1 MRIAGNCNCPEQH
14 LLRALL
20 LPMFF
25 LWLVPAL
32 AGTSFAGPPFL
43 TDDPEPVEFKHF
55 EAYVFST
62 VNAMRKQT
70 DVMGPAF
77 EFNVGALPNLQ
88 VHIIIPM
95 AYVSPADAPS
105 AYGLGDIEFGV
116 KYRFIQETDHWP
128 MFGIYPMIEIPTGDA
143 DRGLGNGRTWWR
155 LPLWLQKSWGA
166 WTTYGG
172 AGYVINPAP
181 RQQNYWFG
189 GWLLQRDLSERLTLG
204 GEIFAQGKS
213 SDDIR
218 SFAVL
223 NLGGFFKI
231 TPNFQL
237 LFSGGHSF
245 AGGRNTTGYLGL
257 YWTGGLGK
265 GTDVHT
271 EPKALDPLLREK

>member
-1 MRIAGNCNCPEQH
+1 MRS
-14 LLRALL
+14 LRALL
-20 LPMFF
+20 LPIFL

-43 TDDPEPVEFKHF
+43 TDDPEPVEFKHW
-55 EAYVFST
+55 EAYLFSI
-62 VNAMRKQT
+62 VDAMRKQT
-70 DVMGPAF
+70 DLMGPAL

-95 AYVSPADAPS
+95 AYASSADAPS

-116 KYRFIQETDHWP
+116 KYRFIQETDYWP
-128 MFGIYPMIEIPTGDA
+128 MVGIYPMIEIPTGDA
-143 DRGLGNGRTWWR
+143 SRGLGNGQAWWR

-172 AGYVINPAP
+172 AGYVVNPAP

-213 SDDIR
+213 SDDIC
-218 SFAVL
+218 SFVVL
-223 NLGGFFKI
+223 NLGGIFKI

-245 AGGRNTTGYLGL
+245 AGGRNTIGYLGL
-257 YWTGGLGK
+257 YWTGVLWK

-271 EPKALDPLLREK
+271 EPKALNPLLREKTNIEY